1 MGGGSSACPSYLLVE
16 KANTAVGSDGAHLS
30 QNSGGRG
37 RWIYVSSRTV
47 RAINTKTTTDF
58 RKRLALTVQVLYNQ
72 LRKKASFDL

>member
-1 MGGGSSACPSYLLVE
+1 
-16 KANTAVGSDGAHLS
+16 
-30 QNSGGRG
+30 
-37 RWIYVSSRTV
+37 VSSRTV

>member
-37 RWIYVSSRTV
+37 RWIYVSSRPTWSTV
-47 RAINTKTTTDF
+47 ISRTSRATVKPCLEKQKPNKTI
-58 RKRLALTVQVLYNQ
+58 
-72 LRKKASFDL
+72 KAIF